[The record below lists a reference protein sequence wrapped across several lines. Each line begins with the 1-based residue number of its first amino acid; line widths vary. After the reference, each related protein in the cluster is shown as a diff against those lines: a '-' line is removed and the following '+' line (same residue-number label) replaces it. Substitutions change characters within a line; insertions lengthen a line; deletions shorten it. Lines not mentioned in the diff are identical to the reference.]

1 MIKYDLSVCL
11 LETLWFTKPPNYDEQ
26 RIKIFYIRVIFRLY
40 YVLQYSFDFIRK
52 LSGVQSLG

>member
-1 MIKYDLSVCL
+1 MFEYDLPVCL
-11 LETLWFTKPPNYDEQ
+11 LETLWFTKPPNSDEQ

-52 LSGVQSLG
+52 HSLC